1 MLFYLMLLYLCE
13 NVANMTLVFDLIEV
27 TGPRS
32 LACLHAVALR
42 SRFHTEALI
51 RFVQHAVQRL
61 LRCPHPKCCRFKVVL
76 TQELVQMAVC
86 SCKCTVLTADSA
98 RDTDGLMSEHICRL
112 PMQMLC
118 RYLPQV
124 SPDPY
129 TMQTQALQTTCPG
142 SGTDSSYMRRMT
154 DTRNWCRRM
163 NVCEYSMEGTTGY
176 HSTQD

>member
-42 SRFHTEALI
+42 ARFHIEALI

-61 LRCPHPKCCRFKVVL
+61 LRCPHPKCCRSKVVL

-98 RDTDGLMSEHICRL
+98 RDTDGFMSEHICRL

-118 RYLPQV
+118 RDLRTI
-124 SPDPY
+124 S
-129 TMQTQALQTTCPG
+129 T
-142 SGTDSSYMRRMT
+142 SSEPRPIHHANTSLANHLSWLWRI
-154 DTRNWCRRM
+154 
-163 NVCEYSMEGTTGY
+163 
-176 HSTQD
+176 